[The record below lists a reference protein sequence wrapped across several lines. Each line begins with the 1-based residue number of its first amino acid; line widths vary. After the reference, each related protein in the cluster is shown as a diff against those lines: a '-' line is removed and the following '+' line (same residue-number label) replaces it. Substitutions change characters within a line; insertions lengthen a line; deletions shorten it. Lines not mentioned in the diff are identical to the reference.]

1 MPYGIQY
8 RANISYMES
17 LDEKGHMR
25 NVMIY
30 GKTDRRCDIQTVYV
44 VAEVLGGKAGW
55 RGRRARQG
63 TGEGMRAGRRLP
75 GSTVGREKMLGECKQ
90 SHSMQVL
97 YCHRSRKGSAMIKA
111 TENPKRGVIALLK
124 CI

>member
-44 VAEVLGGKAGW
+44 VAEVLGGNAGW

-75 GSTVGREKMLGECKQ
+75 SSTVGRDTRDLEERANCRRPIEECSAQKMRTA
-90 SHSMQVL
+90 
-97 YCHRSRKGSAMIKA
+97 HR
-111 TENPKRGVIALLK
+111 
-124 CI
+124 

>member
-63 TGEGMRAGRRLP
+63 TGEGMRAGRNYQVQPLAGRR
-75 GSTVGREKMLGECKQ
+75 GSVNANNHIQ
-90 SHSMQVL
+90 
-97 YCHRSRKGSAMIKA
+97 
-111 TENPKRGVIALLK
+111 RGCCVAIAAERGPR
-124 CI
+124 